1 MKKNS
6 ISKVKNPN
14 YLSKK
19 IALVLCLQLA
29 FVWTSFAQ
37 RTTQLFEKEIAV
49 PEEVLIKTKGPS
61 APKISGV
68 GMLHIRPVDENY
80 VVSGRKDEEY
90 IYVID
95 MRFEIFTW
103 DEKKVKQSTKVTLEC
118 ETQSQTKDL
127 LSALEVEL
135 RANAAGQVLVDC
147 ELNIDRFMIKN
158 GWFRSDDNSIQLS
171 NGKEYKIKYLEL
183 STSLYVPRKS
193 QLNLDTEVA
202 FLSLGDHAGSLDL
215 RMNQGTFTANKLN
228 ELKGQLKSATLE
240 IKDLGKGDLT
250 AKGSKIS
257 INRADELILETSL
270 STLDF
275 QDIGKLIFNKSLS
288 DKMSCGQTK
297 LFFVEEALYTSFDLV
312 NLKEVTELN
321 LRNCDLTIA
330 NIHKE
335 ASKIRIKNQNA
346 TMKLGIQN
354 LRSYLL
360 VNSQADK
367 ATFQLPE
374 SLLKIEEVGKE
385 KTYAFGAQPYQT
397 RIDIDCS
404 LCKVSLSGV
413 PF

>member
-6 ISKVKNPN
+6 ISIVKNPSC
-14 YLSKK
+14 LSKK
-19 IALVLCLQLA
+19 IALVFCLQLV
-29 FVWTSFAQ
+29 FIWTSFAQ

-49 PEEVLIKTKGPS
+49 SEEVIIKSKGPAS
-61 APKISGV
+61 PRITGNGV
-68 GMLHIRPVDENY
+68 LHIRPVDKNY
-80 VVSGRKDEEY
+80 VVSGRKDEV
-90 IYVID
+90 YVYVLD
-95 MRFEIFTW
+95 KRFEIFTW
-103 DEKKVKQSTKVTLEC
+103 DKNKVKQSTRVTLEC
-118 ETQSQTKDL
+118 ETESQTKEL

-135 RANAAGQVLVDC
+135 RANAADQVLVDC
-147 ELNIDRFMIKN
+147 KLNIDRFMIEN
-158 GWFRSDDNSIQLS
+158 GWFRADDNSVVLS

-183 STSLYVPRKS
+183 STTLYVPRKS
-193 QLNLDTEVA
+193 QLDLDTEEV
-202 FLSLGDHAGSLDL
+202 FLSLGDHEGRLDL

-228 ELKGQLKSATLE
+228 ELKGSLKSVTLE
-240 IKDLGKGDLT
+240 IKELSKGELR

-257 INRADELILETSL
+257 INRADELILESSL

-288 DKMSCGQTK
+288 DKLSCGQVK
-297 LFFVEEALYTSFDLV
+297 LFFVEEALYTSFDLI
-312 NLKEVTELN
+312 NLKEATELN

-335 ASKIRIKNQNA
+335 TSKILIKNQNA
-346 TMKLGIQN
+346 TVKLGIQN
-354 LRSYLL
+354 LSSYLL

-374 SLLKIEEVGKE
+374 SLLKIEEIGKE
-385 KTYAFGAQPYQT
+385 KTYASGAQPYQT

-404 LCKVSLSGV
+404 LCKVTLSGV